1 MDINGLHQIVI
12 FLREDFKTF
21 KNNDF
26 HELEVKVDKLSTKIA
41 WIMGGFTVL
50 NGLIWMLIKVLG

>member
-12 FLREDFKTF
+12 FLREDFKSF

-26 HELEVKVDKLSTKIA
+26 HELEVKVDKISSKVA
-41 WIMGGFTVL
+41 WIVGIISGIGIAVSILIRVL
-50 NGLIWMLIKVLG
+50 